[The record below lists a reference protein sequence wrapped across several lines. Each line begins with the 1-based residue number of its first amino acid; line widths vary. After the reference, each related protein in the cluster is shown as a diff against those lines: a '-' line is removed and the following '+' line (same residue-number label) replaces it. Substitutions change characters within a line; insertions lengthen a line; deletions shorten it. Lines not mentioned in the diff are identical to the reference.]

1 MYKNKQIWCV
11 TFSKNLYAKKSIAE
25 GGVYYPAR

>member
-25 GGVYYPAR
+25 GGGILSI